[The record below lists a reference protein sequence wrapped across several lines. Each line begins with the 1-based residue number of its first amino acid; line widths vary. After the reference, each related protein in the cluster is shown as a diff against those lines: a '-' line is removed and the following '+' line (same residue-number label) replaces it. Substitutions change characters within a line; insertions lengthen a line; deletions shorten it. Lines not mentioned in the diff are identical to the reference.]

1 MQHHHHPVLV
11 GAPRDMQA
19 GARPLL
25 LQRSDDDF
33 IEATLDDLR
42 TATGRQGLQTLRA
55 HATDRQGTLKL
66 FQPIQRQFHLA
77 LIEAWCDVPGA
88 PRIDAA
94 KVDSAGMV
102 LRRLGAGNRLEG
114 WMRSKGRVRGWLP
127 LARVGGD
134 SVDPGAARRP
144 LATLTG
150 VPDIDRKLTAFAQQ
164 NTDTALNEDVI
175 PMYVAPPDVCTEAG
189 KTLFYG
195 MVPTLSSELCEAD
208 PVFAVAGDPT
218 FEPQSKEFRDHLVEA
233 LRGEAMDLP
242 FPGATVQAWWF
253 DAAESLGTDAPPG
266 VNLTQFNDLKK
277 SSSDNARRMS
287 RFVMLLRQLSVEFN
301 AFEGG
306 VDVTPEV
313 AELKALL
320 HAIELPLVL
329 RQGETV
335 PRKVRADEFLAR
347 ASTVLLDKGSVSGVL
362 EMPATWP
369 ALSDTK
375 KRQLAAALHKSLGPR
390 FKAIKGK
397 SGRFDEPGARYVL
410 RAFVRLKPE
419 GACPGRIVWSE
430 PSQPFVIAP
439 WYEGAGAPPVQIP
452 LPDPSDRNLLKS
464 LKPNVAFVVPPAI
477 QNLLAGS
484 AKDLMEGKGGTGK
497 LGITWICSFSIPVIT
512 ICAFIVL
519 NIFLS
524 LFNIVFGWMFF
535 LKICLPLPKFGN
547 KPPGG

>member
-1 MQHHHHPVLV
+1 MQHPPHPVLV
-11 GAPRDMQA
+11 GSPRDMQ
-19 GARPLL
+19 GGCRPML

-42 TATGRQGLQTLRA
+42 TSAGRQTLQALRA

-77 LIEAWCDVPGA
+77 LIEAWCDLPGA

-102 LRRLGAGNRLEG
+102 LRRLGAGDRPEG

-134 SVDPGAARRP
+134 SVDPGAAHRP
-144 LATLTG
+144 LAALTG
-150 VPDIDRKLTAFAQQ
+150 VADIDRRLTVFAQE

-175 PMYVAPPDVCTEAG
+175 PMYLAPPDVCTEAG

-195 MVPTLSSELCEAD
+195 MVPTLSSELCEAE

-218 FEPQSKEFRDHLVEA
+218 FEPQSKEFREHLVEA
-233 LRGEAMDLP
+233 LRGDAMDLP

-253 DAAESLGTDAPPG
+253 DAAESLGTDAPG
-266 VNLTQFNDLKK
+266 NVTDLTQFDSLKK
-277 SSSDNARRMS
+277 SSSEASRRMR
-287 RFVMLLRQLSVEFN
+287 RFVTLLRQLSVEFN
-301 AFEGG
+301 AFDGG
-306 VDVTPEV
+306 AEV

-329 RQGETV
+329 RQGETT
-335 PRKVRADEFLAR
+335 PRRVRADEFLAR
-347 ASTVLLDKGSVSGVL
+347 ANTVLLDKGSVSGVL

-369 ALSDTK
+369 ALGDTA
-375 KRQLAAALHKSLGPR
+375 KRQLAVALHKSLAPR

-397 SGRFDEPGARYVL
+397 SGRFDEPAARYVL

-419 GACPGRIVWSE
+419 GGCPGRIVWSDA
-430 PSQPFVIAP
+430 SQPFVIAP

-452 LPDPSDRNLLKS
+452 LPDPSDRNLLRS
-464 LKPNVAFVVPPAI
+464 LKPNVAFVVPPSI
-477 QNLLAGS
+477 QGLLAGS
-484 AKDLMEGKGGTGK
+484 AKDLMEGKGDTGK

>member
-1 MQHHHHPVLV
+1 MQHPPHHPVLV
-11 GAPRDMQA
+11 GAPRDMNG
-19 GARPLL
+19 GARPML

-42 TATGRQGLQTLRA
+42 TPTGRQTLQGLRA

-77 LIEAWCDVPGA
+77 LIEAWCDLPGT
-88 PRIDAA
+88 PRIDGA

-102 LRRLGAGNRLEG
+102 LRRLGSGNRHEG

-134 SVDPGAARRP
+134 SVDPGAAHRP

-150 VPDIDRKLTAFAQQ
+150 VADIDRHLTVFARE

-175 PMYVAPPDVCTEAG
+175 PMYLAPPDVCTEAG

-195 MVPTLSSELCEAD
+195 MVPTLSSELCEAE
-208 PVFAVAGDPT
+208 PVFAVADDAT
-218 FEPQSKEFRDHLVEA
+218 FGPQSAEFRNHLVEA
-233 LRGEAMDLP
+233 LRGDAMDLP
-242 FPGATVQAWWF
+242 FPGEAVQAWWF
-253 DAAESLGTDAPPG
+253 DAAESLGTDVPSG
-266 VNLTQFNDLKK
+266 VNTTQFNELKK
-277 SSSDNARRMS
+277 SNSEASRRLR

-306 VDVTPEV
+306 TEV

-320 HAIELPLVL
+320 HAIELPLAL

-335 PRKVRADEFLAR
+335 PRKVRADEFLSR
-347 ASTVLLDKGSVSGVL
+347 ASTVLLDKGSVSGTL

-369 ALSDTK
+369 ALGDTA
-375 KRQLAAALHKSLGPR
+375 KRQLAAALHKSLEPR

-397 SGRFDEPGARYVL
+397 SGRFDEPAARYVL

-419 GACPGRIVWSE
+419 GGCPARIVWSE
-430 PSQPFVIAP
+430 ASQPFVIAP

-452 LPDPSDRNLLKS
+452 LPDPSDRNLLRS
-464 LKPNVAFVVPPAI
+464 LKPNVAFVVPPSI

-484 AKDLMEGKGGTGK
+484 AKDLMEGKGSTGS

-535 LKICLPLPKFGN
+535 LKICLPFPKFGN